1 MKKEEIKKVFIEIM
15 EKERVNNFW
24 IEKLEDIEALSMALE
39 EKGLINFEIRAIE
52 KEGDDNWLQVDYYCK
67 KIEATIIIDYDFQ
80 QEFKNFDDFF
90 EALKRIKKEIKRIEN
105 LIK

>member
-39 EKGLINFEIRAIE
+39 EKGLINFEISRVIA
-52 KEGDDNWLQVDYYCK
+52 Q
-67 KIEATIIIDYDFQ
+67 
-80 QEFKNFDDFF
+80 
-90 EALKRIKKEIKRIEN
+90 
-105 LIK
+105 